1 MIGQGVARRY
11 AQALFE
17 LASERAV
24 LEAVEADLEK
34 VVTTIE
40 KEPDLRKTL
49 HHPLIS
55 VPEKTRLV
63 EAVFGADLSGLALN
77 FLRFVVRKKRE
88 AVLAAILDEYRRL
101 VHAARGITDA
111 QVVLAA
117 PADEGRLAALREAL
131 ERSTGRRVRL
141 AVTVDP
147 ALLGGMVVQIGD
159 RRIDG
164 SLRGRLARLRQ
175 EIANAPIRGA

>member
-17 LASERAV
+17 LASEQAL
-24 LEAVEADLEK
+24 LEAVEADLDRA
-34 VVTTIE
+34 VTTIE
-40 KEPDLRKTL
+40 KEAELKKTL

-63 EAVFGADLSGLALN
+63 EDVFGAEVSGLTLN

-88 AVLAAILDEYRRL
+88 PALAAILDEYRRL

-111 QVVLAA
+111 RVVLAA
-117 PADEGRLAALREAL
+117 PAAEGRLAALRDAL
-131 ERSTGRRVRL
+131 ERSTGRRVHL
-141 AVTVDP
+141 SVTVDP
-147 ALLGGMVVQIGD
+147 ALLGGMVLQIGD

-164 SLRGRLARLRQ
+164 SLRGRLRRLRQ
-175 EIANAPIRGA
+175 EIVNAPIQGA